1 MSRQGVNQ
9 RTVFGASSLEK
20 MKSSCEVFFYLFVS
34 LHSVKKSLSGIV
46 VTTEE
51 GRVDGSVHTN
61 RWGEVFFAFRKI
73 PYAEPPVGLL
83 RFKAP
88 IPKRPWKEI
97 LDSSHFGP
105 MCMQDD
111 FWRGTIPISED
122 CLHLN
127 VFTKSLPEFEKEYR
141 ELRPTI
147 VFLHGGGFEA
157 GSALDYGS
165 EYLME
170 REGNLDFMLL
180 IMKT

>member
-1 MSRQGVNQ
+1 
-9 RTVFGASSLEK
+9 
-20 MKSSCEVFFYLFVS
+20 MKSTCEVFLYFFVS
-34 LHSVKKSLSGIV
+34 LQSVKKSFSGIV
-46 VTTEE
+46 VATEE

-61 RWGEVFFAFRKI
+61 RWGEVFFAFRNI
-73 PYAEPPVGLL
+73 PFAEPPIGVL

-111 FWRGTIPISED
+111 FWKGTIALSED

-127 VFTKSLPEFEKEYR
+127 VYTKYLPEREKAYK

-147 VFLHGGGFEA
+147 VFLHGSGFEA
-157 GSALDYGS
+157 GSALDYGP

-170 REGNLDFMLL
+170 REGNFDFVL
-180 IMKT
+180 